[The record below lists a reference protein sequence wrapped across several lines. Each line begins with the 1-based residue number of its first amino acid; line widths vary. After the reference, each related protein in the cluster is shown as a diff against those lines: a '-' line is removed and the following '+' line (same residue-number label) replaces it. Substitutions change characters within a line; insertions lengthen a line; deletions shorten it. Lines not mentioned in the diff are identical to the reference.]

1 MALPPLDEKTRKQ
14 LLFGAL
20 LLGLLAFG
28 FYDRLYTPRKTE
40 IAALETRLETLRNVN
55 LRSRAIARGAEGEM
69 DQQLALF
76 RQQLE
81 MAEGL
86 IPSDEE
92 LPNLLDAIS
101 AEAQR
106 TGVELTLIQP
116 VSATEEAYYTRRVY
130 DMAVVGRYHQIGEF
144 LARVGS
150 LPRIV
155 TPTNLTVAPVE
166 ETPGAPGRRPARPQ
180 DQPQGP
186 VNLEA
191 RFSVETYVIPSTLMD
206 DDASA

>member
-1 MALPPLDEKTRKQ
+1 MALPPLDPQQRKQ
-14 LLFGAL
+14 LLYGGVFLA
-20 LLGLLAFG
+20 LLAFG
-28 FYDRLYTPRKTE
+28 FYDRVYTPRK
-40 IAALETRLETLRNVN
+40 AQMAGLETRLEQLKTVN
-55 LRSRAIARGAEGEM
+55 TRSRAITRGGSTEM
-69 DQQLALF
+69 DQQLALY

-81 MAEGL
+81 LAEGL

-116 VSATEEAYYTRRVY
+116 VGATEEQYYTRRVY
-130 DMAVVGRYHQIGEF
+130 DMAVTGGYHQIGEF
-144 LARVGS
+144 LTRVAS

-155 TPTNLTVAPVE
+155 TPTNLTVAPVAE
-166 ETPGAPGRRPARPQ
+166 APDAPPARPGAPAE
-180 DQPQGP
+180 
-186 VNLEA
+186 LEA
-191 RFSVETYVIPSTLMD
+191 HFSVETYVIPSTPVE

>member
-1 MALPPLDEKTRKQ
+1 MALPPLDPQQRKQ
-14 LLFGAL
+14 LLYGGVFLA
-20 LLGLLAFG
+20 LLAFG
-28 FYDRLYTPRKTE
+28 FYDRVYTPRNE
-40 IAALETRLETLRNVN
+40 QMAALETRLETLRTVN
-55 LRSRAIARGAEGEM
+55 TRSRAITRGAEGAM
-69 DQQLALF
+69 DQQLALY

-81 MAEGL
+81 LAEGL

-116 VSATEEAYYTRRVY
+116 VGATEEQYYTRRVY
-130 DMAVVGRYHQIGEF
+130 DMAVVGGYHQIGEF
-144 LARVGS
+144 LTRVAS

-155 TPTNLTVAPVE
+155 TPTNLTVAPRAGAD
-166 ETPGAPGRRPARPQ
+166 TGTPPRPGAPA
-180 DQPQGP
+180 D
-186 VNLEA
+186 LEA
-191 RFSVETYVIPSTLMD
+191 RFSVETYVIPSTPVE

>member
-1 MALPPLDEKTRKQ
+1 MALPPLDQKTRQQ
-14 LLFGAL
+14 LLAGAAV
-20 LLGLLAFG
+20 LGLLMFG
-28 FYDRLYTPRKTE
+28 FQNRIYEPRKNE
-40 IAALETRLETLRNVN
+40 IAALETRLETLKNVN
-55 LRSRAIARGAEGEM
+55 TRSRAIARGAEGEM
-69 DQQLALF
+69 DQQLALY

-155 TPTNLTVAPVE
+155 TPTNLTVAPVDE
-166 ETPGAPGRRPARPQ
+166 APAGPG
-180 DQPQGP
+180 
-186 VNLEA
+186 
-191 RFSVETYVIPSTLMD
+191 
-206 DDASA
+206 

>member
-1 MALPPLDEKTRKQ
+1 MALPPLDPQTRKQ
-14 LLFGAL
+14 LLLGAAVL
-20 LLGLLAFG
+20 ALLAFG
-28 FYDRLYTPRKTE
+28 FQDRVYAPRKRE
-40 IAALETRLETLRNVN
+40 IAALETRLETLKNVN
-55 LRSRAIARGAEGEM
+55 TRSRAIARGAEGEM
-69 DQQLALF
+69 DQQLALY

-150 LPRIV
+150 LSRIV

-166 ETPGAPGRRPARPQ
+166 ETPAAGGRRRPRPQ
-180 DQPQGP
+180 GQPEGP
-186 VNLEA
+186 VDLEA
-191 RFSVETYVIPSTLMD
+191 RFSVETYVIPSTPVE

>member
-1 MALPPLDEKTRKQ
+1 MALPPLDPQQRKQ
-14 LLFGAL
+14 LMYGGLFLA
-20 LLGLLAFG
+20 LLAFG
-28 FYDRLYTPRKTE
+28 FYDRVYTPRKAQT
-40 IAALETRLETLRNVN
+40 AALETRLETLKTVN
-55 LRSRAIARGAEGEM
+55 TRSRAITRGAEGAM
-69 DQQLALF
+69 DQQLALY

-81 MAEGL
+81 LAEGL

-116 VSATEEAYYTRRVY
+116 VGATEEQYYTRRVY
-130 DMAVVGRYHQIGEF
+130 DMAVTGGYHQIGEF
-144 LARVGS
+144 LTRVAS

-155 TPTNLTVAPVE
+155 TPTNLTVAPVDPDPNAAPGR
-166 ETPGAPGRRPARPQ
+166 PGAPTE
-180 DQPQGP
+180 
-186 VNLEA
+186 LEA
-191 RFSVETYVIPSTLMD
+191 SFSVETYVIPSTPVE

>member
-1 MALPPLDEKTRKQ
+1 MALSPLDPQQRKQ
-14 LLFGAL
+14 LLYGGLFLAL
-20 LLGLLAFG
+20 VAFG
-28 FYDRLYTPRKTE
+28 FYDRIYTPRKAQIT
-40 IAALETRLETLRNVN
+40 ALETRLETLKTVN
-55 LRSRAIARGAEGEM
+55 TRSRAITRGAEGAM
-69 DQQLALF
+69 DQQLALY

-81 MAEGL
+81 LAEGL

-116 VSATEEAYYTRRVY
+116 VGATEEQYYTRRVY
-130 DMAVVGRYHQIGEF
+130 DMAVTGGYHQIGEF
-144 LARVGS
+144 LTRVAS

-155 TPTNLTVAPVE
+155 TPTNLTVAPAADPPGGAPAR
-166 ETPGAPGRRPARPQ
+166 PGAPA
-180 DQPQGP
+180 
-186 VNLEA
+186 VLEA
-191 RFSVETYVIPSTLMD
+191 SFSVETYVIPSTPVD

>member
-1 MALPPLDEKTRKQ
+1 MALPPLDPQTRKQ
-14 LLFGAL
+14 LMAGV
-20 LLGLLAFG
+20 GLLALVAFG

-40 IAALETRLETLRNVN
+40 IAALETRLETLKNVN
-55 LRSRAIARGAEGEM
+55 TRSRAIARGAEGEM
-69 DQQLALF
+69 DQQLALY

-81 MAEGL
+81 LAEGL

-166 ETPGAPGRRPARPQ
+166 QTPAGGRRPPRPQ
-180 DQPQGP
+180 DAPVGP
-186 VNLEA
+186 LDLEA
-191 RFSVETYVIPSTLMD
+191 RFSVETYVIPSTPVD